1 MMLQT
6 TGGGNAYKPVMV
18 DDTGL
23 TFNPDKNTL
32 KLSNKFEASGVS
44 GYVDAVN
51 LHLTGIATA
60 TTINATTFVGMATL
74 LN

>member
-1 MMLQT
+1 MDIVVIFTSMNLDDDADYNIMMLQT

-23 TFNPDKNTL
+23 TFNPVTNTL

-44 GYVDAVN
+44 N
-51 LHLTGIATA
+51 
-60 TTINATTFVGMATL
+60 M
-74 LN
+74 